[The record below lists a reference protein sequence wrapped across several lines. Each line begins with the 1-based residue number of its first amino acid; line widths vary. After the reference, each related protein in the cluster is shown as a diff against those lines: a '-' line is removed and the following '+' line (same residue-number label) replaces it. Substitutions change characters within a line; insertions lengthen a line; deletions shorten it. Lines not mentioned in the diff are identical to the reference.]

1 MESTSAQTYS
11 GPEEIPKIDDINHL
25 PPLVAMA
32 KVPGYLGDISRSKV
46 YELVATGELTRVR
59 IGARAFISGE
69 SITAFL
75 TKVLTS
81 GGAA

>member
-1 MESTSAQTYS
+1 MESASVQTYS
-11 GPEEIPKIDDINHL
+11 GSDEVPKVDDINHL
-25 PPLVAMA
+25 PPLVALT

-46 YELVATGELTRVR
+46 YELVAAGELTRVR
-59 IGARAFISGE
+59 IGSRAFISGE